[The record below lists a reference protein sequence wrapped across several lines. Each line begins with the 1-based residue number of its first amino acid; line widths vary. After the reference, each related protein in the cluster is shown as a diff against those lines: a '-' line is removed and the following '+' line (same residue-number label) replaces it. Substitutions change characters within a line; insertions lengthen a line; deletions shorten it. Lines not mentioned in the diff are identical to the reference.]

1 MTSVVS
7 LLGSV
12 LYFVLLL
19 YFFAMWARFVLD
31 LVRVIRRDWRPRGA
45 GLVAA
50 ETVYTVT
57 DPPISF
63 FRRLIKP
70 VSIGPIALDF
80 GWSLT
85 MLCVIVGMYIAT
97 WLQAA

>member
-1 MTSVVS
+1 MSS
-7 LLGSV
+7 LIQV
-12 LYFVLLL
+12 LATILYYAFLL
-19 YFFAMWARFVLD
+19 YFFSMWARFVLD

-50 ETVYTVT
+50 EFVYTIT
-57 DPPISF
+57 DPPIGF

-85 MLCVIVGMYIAT
+85 MLCCIIGMYIT
-97 WLQAA
+97 GSFR

>member
-1 MTSVVS
+1 MDSVIS
-7 LLGSV
+7 LFASV
-12 LYFVLLL
+12 LYFALLL

-31 LVRVIRRDWRPRGA
+31 LVRVIRRDWRPRGV

-70 VSIGPIALDF
+70 VSVGPIALDF

-97 WLQAA
+97 WLQRA